1 MKTKKIV
8 TLAALL
14 MLFFIGASAD
24 GSKSLRLSEVALG
37 DSANGGPW
45 IEIQNTS
52 YGTQNLG
59 GFYITNNPKAL
70 DKTLSAPDRIKL
82 MHLIPTGNPIT
93 KVTPQNCIMLIPD
106 AKDNLGIQHLNFQL
120 KAGDTIAIFSGNGV
134 DSIDCVIIPADLQLG
149 QSFARDF
156 QAKEGAEEWSV
167 CQKPTPTQAN
177 DYETAKHNNKIG
189 EFKEKDPHGFAMAIM
204 AMGVVFG
211 CLILLYV
218 FFSIFGKIARKL
230 SEAPAATTGPSNT
243 PAAVRINGTAGEA
256 EVAAIMAV
264 TEATAGTGDENLDIA
279 LIALALADEL
289 AHDEESGI
297 ITIAPVQS
305 PWASKSEQIAL
316 GMLH

>member
-8 TLAALL
+8 TLIALL
-14 MLFFIGASAD
+14 MLFFVGASAD

-59 GFYITNNPKAL
+59 GFYITNNSKAL
-70 DKTLSAPDRIKL
+70 DKTLSAPERIAL

-93 KVTPQNCIMLIPD
+93 KVTPQNSILLFPD
-106 AKDNLGIQHLNFQL
+106 GHDNLGIQHLNFQL
-120 KAGDTIAIFSGNGV
+120 KAGDTLTIFSGNGV
-134 DSIDCVIIPADLQLG
+134 DSIDCVIIPTDLQAG
-149 QSFARDF
+149 QSYARNFEPESGD
-156 QAKEGAEEWSV
+156 EEWAP
-167 CQKPTPTQAN
+167 CDKPTPTQAN

-211 CLILLYV
+211 CLVLLYV

-230 SEAPAATTGPSNT
+230 NEKPIATTAPTNI
-243 PAAVRINGTAGEA
+243 PAAVRRNNTAGEA

-289 AHDEESGI
+289 AHDEESGV
-297 ITIAPVQS
+297 ITITPVQS